1 MTMMKERAVEII
13 QRIPEDNMLYV
24 INFLQSLEEMSFNK
38 EKDKEKAKKALVNIL
53 NMDKRLP
60 DDFDY
65 KKELQEAREEK
76 YGNFG

>member
-1 MTMMKERAVEII
+1 MILNE
-13 QRIPEDNMLYV
+13 ED
-24 INFLQSLEEMSFNK
+24 
-38 EKDKEKAKKALVNIL
+38 DKKNAKKALEIIL

-76 YGNFG
+76 YGRMPEYFPKLSS